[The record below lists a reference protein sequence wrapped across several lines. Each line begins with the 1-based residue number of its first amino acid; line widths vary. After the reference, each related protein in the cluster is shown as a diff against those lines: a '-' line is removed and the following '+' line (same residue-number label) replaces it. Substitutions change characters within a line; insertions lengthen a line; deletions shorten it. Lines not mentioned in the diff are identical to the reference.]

1 MDADKRLD
9 CTNNSS
15 SNGKNHRV
23 KKEGKAIVW
32 NRLKKRRGTY
42 RSIGELGKTYGNMG
56 R

>member
-9 CTNNSS
+9 CTHNSS
-15 SNGKNHRV
+15 SNGKNHKV

-32 NRLKKRRGTY
+32 NRLKKRRG
-42 RSIGELGKTYGNMG
+42 IDLGELRKTYGNMG

>member
-15 SNGKNHRV
+15 SNGKNHKV

-32 NRLKKRRGTY
+32 NRLKKRRG
-42 RSIGELGKTYGNMG
+42 IDLGELRKTYGNMG